1 MNLKN
6 RLMQR
11 VLMLLPLTLLLSAC
25 MSKPDAWQH
34 EPVSAVAL
42 PPLPTEARQPEPPTP
57 LCLPSCSKGLTEQ
70 RGSWLQLMTEQGP
83 QG

>member
-1 MNLKN
+1 MNRKN
-6 RLMQR
+6 RLMRQG
-11 VLMLLPLTLLLSAC
+11 LTLLLPMLLLSGC
-25 MSKPDAWQH
+25 MSKPDAWPH
-34 EPVSAVAL
+34 VPVSAVAL

-57 LCLPSCSKGLTEQ
+57 LCLPNCSRGLTEQ